1 MLNLSRTVPAFAVL
15 AAALAAGTATAGPS
29 AVGAASVS
37 CGTSATIGYVGPTT
51 GPVASIGAELR
62 QWPLFYVSKWNAS
75 HKLQIKVVE
84 GDDQFDP
91 SNASTIAQQF
101 ASNSDILAVI
111 GPGSSTEV
119 FAAAP
124 LFKRAG
130 LAYLAPTATN
140 STLTNGKQGRFFRIA
155 PPDSV
160 QAQTTVD
167 YMTKALKAKK
177 VAIFD
182 DQGAYSKPL
191 ADAVDKGLK
200 AKGVS
205 VYRSS
210 VQPSATDYS
219 SAITAIPDGTQ
230 LVYTPFSNPATMQ
243 LFGSQLA
250 EQGKKLTMFAGD
262 SGYSNDFHIDGA
274 YFSTFAPDIRD
285 IPSDKALIDEYYKK
299 YGSKAPLTTYGP
311 PSYVG
316 TQVVLAAIAK
326 ACADGSATR
335 GEVYRELRKAQLST
349 SILGHPI
356 KFTRNGEVVGARFVI
371 FRIKDGKPH
380 VVQK

>member
-1 MLNLSRTVPAFAVL
+1 M
-15 AAALAAGTATAGPS
+15 
-29 AVGAASVS
+29 
-37 CGTSATIGYVGPTT
+37 GPTT

-62 QWPLFYVSKWNAS
+62 QWPLYYISQWNAT

-91 SNASTIAQQF
+91 AQASTIAQQF
-101 ASNSDILAVI
+101 ASNADLLTVI

-140 STLTNGKQGRFFRIA
+140 STLTDGKNGHFFRIA

-160 QAQTTVD
+160 QAETTAD
-167 YMTKALKAKK
+167 YMTKVLKAKSI
-177 VAIFD
+177 AIFD

-191 ADAVDKGLK
+191 ADAVEKLLK

-205 VYRSS
+205 IYRSS
-210 VQPSATDYS
+210 VKPTATDYS
-219 SAITAIPDGTQ
+219 AAITTIPDSAQ

-243 LFGSQLA
+243 LFGSQLG
-250 EQGKKLTMFAGD
+250 EQGKKITMFAGD
-262 SGYSNDFHIDGA
+262 SGYSSDFHIEGA

-285 IPSDKALIDEYYKK
+285 IPADKAIINAFYKK

-316 TQVVLAAIAK
+316 AQMVVAAVSK
-326 ACADGSATR
+326 ACADGQATR
-335 GEVYRELRKAQLST
+335 AEVYADLLKARLGS

-356 KFTRNGEVVGARFVI
+356 QFTPHGEVVGARFVI
-371 FRIKDGKPH
+371 FRIQNGKPH
-380 VVQK
+380 VIQK

>member
-1 MLNLSRTVPAFAVL
+1 MLYLRRTVVAVMVV
-15 AAALAAGTATAGPS
+15 ASALGASSATGSRSVHTAS
-29 AVGAASVS
+29 QVS
-37 CGTSATIGYVGPTT
+37 CGTAATIGYMGPTT

-62 QWPLFYVSKWNAS
+62 LWPLYYISLWNAT

-91 SNASTIAQQF
+91 AQASTIAQQF
-101 ASNSDILAVI
+101 ASNDDLLTVI

-140 STLTNGKQGRFFRIA
+140 STLTDGKNGHFFRIA

-160 QAQTTVD
+160 QAQTTAD
-167 YMTKALKAKK
+167 YMTRVLKAKSI
-177 VAIFD
+177 AIFD

-191 ADAVDKGLK
+191 ADAVEKLLK

-210 VQPSATDYS
+210 VKPTATDYS
-219 SAITAIPDGTQ
+219 AAITTIPDSAQ

-243 LFGSQLA
+243 LFGSQLG
-250 EQGKKLTMFAGD
+250 EQGKKVTMFAGD
-262 SGYSNDFHIDGA
+262 SGYSSDFHIEGA

-285 IPSDKALIDEYYKK
+285 IPADKKLINAFYKK

-316 TQVVLAAIAK
+316 AQMVVAAVAK
-326 ACADGSATR
+326 ACADGQATR
-335 GEVYRELRKAQLST
+335 AEVYSDLRQARLRS

-356 KFTRNGEVVGARFVI
+356 QFTPHGEVVGSRFVI

-380 VVQK
+380 VIQK